1 MHTYQDDG
9 ALQTRPA
16 GASASETSPTQP
28 TNDETQNRLMR
39 IALGLLFVAL
49 VVVTVKDWGFWS
61 DFLFPEDQ
69 VADTSSQPTTTTATS
84 TTGTQV
90 APATTAPIQHRTHL
104 KHHAENAVAE
114 NVISPV
120 ITASSRTVL
129 PPLQIDVVAGNR
141 HQTVEASKRSVQV
154 DMQGATAPTASP
166 ATAGDGVA
174 TNAAD
179 RVVVASSATSVVTH
193 SVTPN
198 YPVLAKQMQVQG
210 AVILQALIGKNGNIQ
225 SLRVLSGPAILSEA
239 AREAVKQWH
248 FKPYLMAG
256 QPVETEARITVNFT
270 ISTD

>member
-1 MHTYQDDG
+1 MHTYQDNG
-9 ALQTRPA
+9 AMRTPPA
-16 GASASETSPTQP
+16 AESST
-28 TNDETQNRLMR
+28 DEKQNRVMR

-69 VADTSSQPTTTTATS
+69 VADTSS
-84 TTGTQV
+84 
-90 APATTAPIQHRTHL
+90 PATTATVAAPPQTATPVAAPVQHHARA
-104 KHHAENAVAE
+104 KHHAEENAVHAE
-114 NVISPV
+114 PAISPV

-129 PPLQIDVVAGNR
+129 PPLQIEVVAGNH
-141 HQTVEASKRSVQV
+141 HQAVQASKRSVQV
-154 DMQGATAPTASP
+154 DMQDATGPTEPASSGG
-166 ATAGDGVA
+166 GDRNV

-179 RVVVASSATSVVTH
+179 RVIVSSNATNVVTH

-225 SLRVLSGPAILSEA
+225 NLRVLSGPAILSEA

>member
-16 GASASETSPTQP
+16 GASASEASPAPP
-28 TNDETQNRLMR
+28 TTDETQNRLMR

-69 VADTSSQPTTTTATS
+69 VADTSSQPTTTTTS

-90 APATTAPIQHRTHL
+90 APTTTAPIQHRTHV
-104 KHHAENAVAE
+104 KHPAAENVVAENA
-114 NVISPV
+114 ISPV

-154 DMQGATAPTASP
+154 DMQAATAPTAP
-166 ATAGDGVA
+166 ASTAGDGTA

-225 SLRVLSGPAILSEA
+225 NLRVLSGPAILSEA

>member
-1 MHTYQDDG
+1 MHTYQDNG
-9 ALQTRPA
+9 AVPTPPA
-16 GASASETSPTQP
+16 SQSSPRSATDDQ
-28 TNDETQNRLMR
+28 QNRLMR

-61 DFLFPEDQ
+61 DFLFPEEH
-69 VADTSSQPTTTTATS
+69 VADTSSAPITTAS
-84 TTGTQV
+84 TVPAQTV
-90 APATTAPIQHRTHL
+90 SPAAPATE
-104 KHHAENAVAE
+104 HHARTKHRAVESSPREA
-114 NVISPV
+114 VVAPV
-120 ITASSRTVL
+120 IMTSSRTVL

-141 HQTVEASKRSVQV
+141 HQTVQAGKRSVQV
-154 DMQGATAPTASP
+154 DMQDATVPVGPTATAQ
-166 ATAGDGVA
+166 GDGV
-174 TNAAD
+174 TTSAAG
-179 RVVVASSATSVVTH
+179 RVVVASNATSVVTH

-210 AVILQALIGKNGNIQ
+210 AVIMQALIGKNGNIQ
-225 SLRVLSGPAILSEA
+225 NLRVLSGPAILSEA